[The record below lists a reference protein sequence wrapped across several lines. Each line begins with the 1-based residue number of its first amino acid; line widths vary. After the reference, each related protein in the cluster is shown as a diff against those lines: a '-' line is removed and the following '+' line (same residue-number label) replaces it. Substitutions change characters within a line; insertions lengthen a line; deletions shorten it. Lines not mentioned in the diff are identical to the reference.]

1 MKKVL
6 LIVAAV
12 FLITMLFNPIGFSQ
26 PPKGPPPGGKGGPP
40 KKGPPKKISHEDF
53 VKMYDRDGN
62 GEVSMDEFLQGPKGP
77 PPGGPPGGK
86 GGPPPKGKGSPPG
99 R

>member
-6 LIVAAV
+6 LIVAAL
-12 FLITMLFNPIGFSQ
+12 FLMATVLSPMGFAQ
-26 PPKGPPPGGKGGPP
+26 PPKGKGPP

-62 GEVSMDEFLQGPKGP
+62 GEVSMDEFLQGPKG
-77 PPGGPPGGK
+77 GPPGGK
-86 GGPPPKGKGSPPG
+86 GGPPPKGKGPPKG